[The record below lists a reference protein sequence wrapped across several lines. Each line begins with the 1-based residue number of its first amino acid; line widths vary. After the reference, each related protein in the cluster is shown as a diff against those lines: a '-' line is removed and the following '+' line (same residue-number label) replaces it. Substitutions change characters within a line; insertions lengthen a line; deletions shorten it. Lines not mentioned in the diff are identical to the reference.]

1 MKLCRRVYLNGDTVM
16 EGRIDRDSPA
26 PTLQGWPE
34 YNRFTRP
41 GCTLLV
47 DGKVDTLGIMFN
59 EIDRQRLEEL
69 YAGDRPKGA

>member
-59 EIDRQRLEEL
+59 ESDRQRLEEL